1 MHTMTDNILE
11 WRKIEFVIQGLSR
24 WINETGL
31 PDSTAQV
38 VVEELADKFG
48 LTDTMVKEI
57 LAIQE

>member
-11 WRKIEFVIQGLSR
+11 WRKIEFAIQGLSR
-24 WINETGL
+24 WVNETGL
-31 PDSTAQV
+31 PDNVAQI